1 MNTCPTCN
9 RVFKTPQ
16 GLAGHIQF
24 KHTTA
29 PAVPAAQRPA
39 FQQLKQVETPFKA
52 DWLTPGIT
60 DTDSL
65 VRFLRQE
72 AAANGGTAEQLHELL
87 SQVVE
92 QLKPATAEPVDV
104 PEQSHDVHSPPT
116 VSRSAAARQLLEPV
130 MRDAADRIAHEVTGR
145 IALAII
151 PPE

>member
-1 MNTCPTCN
+1 MKTCPSCRRT
-9 RVFKTPQ
+9 FKNPQ

-29 PAVPAAQRPA
+29 PAAPAAQRPA
-39 FQQLKQVETPFKA
+39 FQQLEQVE
-52 DWLTPGIT
+52 TPGIT

-72 AAANGGTAEQLHELL
+72 AAANGSTAEQLHELL

-104 PEQSHDVHSPPT
+104 PEP
-116 VSRSAAARQLLEPV
+116 
-130 MRDAADRIAHEVTGR
+130 
-145 IALAII
+145 
-151 PPE
+151 

>member
-1 MNTCPTCN
+1 MKTCPSCWRT
-9 RVFKTPQ
+9 FKNPQ

-29 PAVPAAQRPA
+29 PAAQRPA
-39 FQQLKQVETPFKA
+39 FQQLEQVETPFKA

-92 QLKPATAEPVDV
+92 QLKPAMAEPVDV

-116 VSRSAAARQLLEPV
+116 VSRSAAARQLLDPL
-130 MRDAADRIAHEVTGR
+130 MRDAADRFAHEVAER

-151 PPE
+151 PRK